1 VSWRTKAGELRPKG
15 RELDASI
22 QPVSAKVDSR
32 KLGEDKARFP
42 RMSLLGSWVNR
53 ASPLESARKAR
64 PGYGPPD
71 RVIGSQTLEA
81 LVEAN

>member
-1 VSWRTKAGELRPKG
+1 MTLNYVAVKSWRQTLVLVQIFLSLSF
-15 RELDASI
+15 RESNLAEA
-22 QPVSAKVDSR
+22 Q
-32 KLGEDKARFP
+32 FP

-71 RVIGSQTLEA
+71 RVSGSQTLEA